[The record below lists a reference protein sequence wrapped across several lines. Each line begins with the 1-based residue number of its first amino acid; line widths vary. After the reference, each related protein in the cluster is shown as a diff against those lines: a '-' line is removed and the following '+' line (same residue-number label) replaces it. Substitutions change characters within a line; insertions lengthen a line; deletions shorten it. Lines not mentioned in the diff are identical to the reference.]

1 MHQISCKKVEVGLL
15 FSENEE
21 GDYTGSFEEP
31 LADYFG
37 QGKHYWTWV
46 IMNYLHGCIRVVL
59 HHIVVIVEACIGHVN
74 LSTIA

>member
-1 MHQISCKKVEVGLL
+1 MCGCKKVEFGLL

-46 IMNYLHGCIRVVL
+46 IMNYLPGCIGVVL
-59 HHIVVIVEACIGHVN
+59 YRIVVIVEACIGHVN

>member
-1 MHQISCKKVEVGLL
+1 MKFGLL

-21 GDYTGSFEEP
+21 GAYTGSFEEP

-46 IMNYLHGCIRVVL
+46 IMKCLHGCIGVVL
-59 HHIVVIVEACIGHVN
+59 HRIVVLAEACIGHVN